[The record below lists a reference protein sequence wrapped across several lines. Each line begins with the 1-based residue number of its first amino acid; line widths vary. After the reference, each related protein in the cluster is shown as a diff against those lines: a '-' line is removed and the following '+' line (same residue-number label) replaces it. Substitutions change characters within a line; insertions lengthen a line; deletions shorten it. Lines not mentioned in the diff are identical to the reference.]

1 MLSADSLLHGSNA
14 ILGLLQFVER
24 LLHGLLL
31 LLHFVCLLLLLKLLQ
46 FPIFLFYLAL
56 SFSIKL
62 LCVRNERFRFICL
75 YDVGTIDLNL
85 LRRYKIARRRLTLL
99 VFSVRNSLGNI
110 CRGWFLL
117 FRLIRDLTGIRQDVR
132 LVHLLSLSVRIL
144 VQ

>member
-99 VFSVRNSLGNI
+99 VFSLGNI
-110 CRGWFLL
+110 CRSWFLL